1 MYEPVTKGCTQKWDN
16 ALKTQNS
23 KISEFNERTN
33 DYFQKH
39 DRGKITETKPLKRN

>member
-1 MYEPVTKGCTQKWDN
+1 VTKGCTQKWEN
-16 ALKTQNS
+16 TLKTLTQNS

-39 DRGKITETKPLKRN
+39 DRKKITETKPVKRT